1 MSRSGLAA
9 RPGWPAA
16 GGDCLSLGGVTNDYI
31 KTGSPIYARSF
42 EIIREESNLARFPED
57 VEPVVVRMIHA
68 AADPAIA
75 DLIAFT
81 PGVAAAALKALE
93 AGAPILCDSSM
104 VATGIIRSR
113 LPEHTRIVCHIKDPR
128 LPAIAEAKGC
138 TKTAAA
144 VDLWQ
149 EDGLLDGAVVAIGN
163 APTALF
169 RVLEVMR
176 ETGARPAAIVGIPV
190 GFVGAA
196 ESKDALVAD
205 DSGVEYITVLGRRG
219 GSAMAVAAVN
229 AMASR
234 AETTNDR

>member
-1 MSRSGLAA
+1 MTHDYLKT
-9 RPGWPAA
+9 
-16 GGDCLSLGGVTNDYI
+16 GGD
-31 KTGSPIYARSF
+31 IYARSF
-42 EIIREESNLARFPED
+42 EIIREESNLERFPPD
-57 VEPVVVRMIHA
+57 VEPAVVRMVHA

-75 DLIAFT
+75 DMVAFT
-81 PGVAAAALKALE
+81 PSVTTATLRALE

-113 LPEHTRIVCHIKDPR
+113 LPQHTEIVCHIKDPR
-128 LPAIAEAKGC
+128 LPALAETLGT

-149 EDGLLDGAVVAIGN
+149 QEGLLDGAVVAIGN

-169 RVLEVMR
+169 RVLEVMK

-205 DSGVEYITVLGRRG
+205 PSGVDYITVLGRRG